1 MAIANTYTALLTH
14 EQQYGGHSNWKL
26 GVYPTIAVSEAK
38 VPTGTMYVLEEN
50 GEVCASMVLNHD
62 QAEEYAEMAIPRRG
76 RSCDGHSYAVHP
88 AAKGGPRIRTAAGAQ
103 YAALTGITP
112 HIVFDELS
120 KTSPIPLISMVDTAR
135 DYAAENGCKKIC
147 LLGTLPTME
156 GMFFQNS
163 FAKRG
168 IEVVTP
174 NAEERIYIG
183 TKIET
188 ELEFG
193 KVLPETQRAFKEI
206 AERII
211 REEQVQA
218 VVLGCTELPL
228 IFDGVELPVPYIN
241 VMQVHINALV
251 DLIMQD

>member
-1 MAIANTYTALLTH
+1 MN
-14 EQQYGGHSNWKL
+14 KL
-26 GVYPTIAVSEAK
+26 GLIGGTGPESTI
-38 VPTGTMYVLEEN
+38 
-50 GEVCASMVLNHD
+50 
-62 QAEEYAEMAIPRRG
+62 EYYKGIEYGVQQKSG
-76 RSCDGHSYAVHP
+76 RSFFPNLTIESLSVFDVLGFCGKQDYAGLT
-88 AAKGGPRIRTAAGAQ
+88 AYLLKGIRNLAAAGAQ

-120 KTSPIPLISMVDTAR
+120 KASPIPLISMVDTAR
-135 DYAAENGCKKIC
+135 DYAAANGYKKIC

-156 GMFFQNS
+156 GTFFQSS

-174 NAEERIYIG
+174 TAEEKNYIG

-193 KVLPETQRAFKEI
+193 KVLPETQHAFQKI

-211 REEQVQA
+211 QEEQVQA
-218 VVLGCTELPL
+218 IVLGCTELPL
-228 IFDGVELPVPYIN
+228 IFGGVELPVPYID
-241 VMQVHINALV
+241 VMKVHINALV
-251 DLIMQD
+251 DLIMHD

>member
-1 MAIANTYTALLTH
+1 MK
-14 EQQYGGHSNWKL
+14 KL
-26 GVYPTIAVSEAK
+26 GLIGGTGPESTI
-38 VPTGTMYVLEEN
+38 
-50 GEVCASMVLNHD
+50 
-62 QAEEYAEMAIPRRG
+62 EYYKGIEYGVQKKSG
-76 RSCDGHSYAVHP
+76 RSFFPNLTIESLSVFDVLDFCQKQDYAGLT
-88 AAKGGPRIRTAAGAQ
+88 AYLLKGIRNLAAAGAQ

-112 HIVFDELS
+112 HIVFEELS
-120 KTSPIPLISMVDTAR
+120 KASPISLVSMVDSAR
-135 DYAAENGCKKIC
+135 DYAAAHGYQKIC

-156 GMFFQNS
+156 GTFFQNS

-174 NAEERIYIG
+174 NAEERTYIG

-188 ELEFG
+188 ELEFD

-228 IFDGVELPVPYIN
+228 IFNGVDLSVPYID
-241 VMQVHINALV
+241 VMQVHISALI
-251 DLIMQD
+251 DLIVSS

>member
-1 MAIANTYTALLTH
+1 MN
-14 EQQYGGHSNWKL
+14 KL
-26 GVYPTIAVSEAK
+26 GLIGGTGPESTI
-38 VPTGTMYVLEEN
+38 
-50 GEVCASMVLNHD
+50 
-62 QAEEYAEMAIPRRG
+62 EYYKGIEYGVQQKSG
-76 RSCDGHSYAVHP
+76 RSFFPNLTIESLSVFDVLSFCGKQDYAGLT
-88 AAKGGPRIRTAAGAQ
+88 AYLLKGIRNLAAAGAQ

-112 HIVFDELS
+112 HIVFEELS
-120 KTSPIPLISMVDTAR
+120 KASPIPLISMVDTAR
-135 DYAAENGCKKIC
+135 DYAAAHGYKKIC

-156 GMFFQNS
+156 GTFFQSS

-174 NAEERIYIG
+174 NAEEKNYIG

-193 KVLPETQRAFKEI
+193 KVLPETQRAFKAI

-228 IFDGVELPVPYIN
+228 IFDSVELLVPYID
-241 VMQVHINALV
+241 VM
-251 DLIMQD
+251 